1 MIGSFPRASK
11 QMGLMRDYKILWLK
25 GGDKVT
31 RWVSRK
37 RENGF
42 GSSVLTFAK
51 EQEDVIGER
60 FVKSRGR
67 KERSGKRASDKEK
80 NDMTRWVS
88 RQKDGIWVWV
98 FSAGLCFG
106 T

>member
-1 MIGSFPRASK
+1 
-11 QMGLMRDYKILWLK
+11 LWWK

-37 RENGF
+37 RENGLR
-42 GSSVLTFAK
+42 SSVLTFAR
-51 EQEDVIGER
+51 EQEDGIDER

-67 KERSGKRASDKEK
+67 KERSSKRASDKEK

-88 RQKDGIWVWV
+88 R
-98 FSAGLCFG
+98 
-106 T
+106 